1 MMEIYL
7 VGGAVRDEVLGLP
20 IKEKDWCVVGSSV
33 TELTS
38 MGYKSVGKS
47 FPVFLHPKTKEEYA
61 LARTEK
67 KTQPGYHGFKFNTSK
82 NITLAEDLKRR
93 DLTINAM
100 AKDEHGSIID
110 PYDGLSD
117 IKNKTLRHVSNAFNE
132 DPVRVLRTAKFAARY
147 HKLGFKV
154 AENTIR
160 FMASM
165 VENKEIDE
173 LAPDRIWKETEE
185 VLNNP
190 TPYIYFKI
198 LEECNA
204 LAKVYPGLIINYDA
218 LKLSEQSTNQ
228 AEVHFVVMIF
238 ADYDL
243 CDQDYSQEN
252 HCNVVQNL
260 FERLPLPNIYSEL
273 ANLIIYY
280 KYYKNL
286 LDSDADRILTF
297 LNKTDAFRRKKRFK
311 KLLKAFEIIEKNHAL
326 SKKEHQEKS
335 LFVNQITE
343 SCDEIPIRE
352 IVCKETN
359 GEKIKKI
366 IYQKKIAIINYQ
378 IAKRI
383 PR

>member
-132 DPVRVLRTAKFAARY
+132 DPVRVLRTAKFSARY
-147 HKLGFKV
+147 HILGFKV
-154 AENTIR
+154 A
-160 FMASM
+160 
-165 VENKEIDE
+165 
-173 LAPDRIWKETEE
+173 
-185 VLNNP
+185 
-190 TPYIYFKI
+190 
-198 LEECNA
+198 
-204 LAKVYPGLIINYDA
+204 
-218 LKLSEQSTNQ
+218 
-228 AEVHFVVMIF
+228 
-238 ADYDL
+238 
-243 CDQDYSQEN
+243 
-252 HCNVVQNL
+252 
-260 FERLPLPNIYSEL
+260 
-273 ANLIIYY
+273 
-280 KYYKNL
+280 
-286 LDSDADRILTF
+286 
-297 LNKTDAFRRKKRFK
+297 
-311 KLLKAFEIIEKNHAL
+311 
-326 SKKEHQEKS
+326 
-335 LFVNQITE
+335 
-343 SCDEIPIRE
+343 
-352 IVCKETN
+352 
-359 GEKIKKI
+359 
-366 IYQKKIAIINYQ
+366 
-378 IAKRI
+378 
-383 PR
+383 